1 MKPVGFGEPFIGK
14 NNHLLINTLN
24 KVLETTTVVHIGSIT
39 VPIHNQSEMVQQ
51 QTAFVT
57 HNPSLT
63 GYLLPT
69 DLLPSAPFSVRV
81 NRFKTVSVNYT
92 DA

>member
-1 MKPVGFGEPFIGK
+1 MGFKLRLYSPPAHPQVEMKPIGFGEPFIGK

-39 VPIHNQSEMVQQ
+39 VPIQNQSEMIQQ

-57 HNPSLT
+57 HNPSLIE
-63 GYLLPT
+63 
-69 DLLPSAPFSVRV
+69 
-81 NRFKTVSVNYT
+81 
-92 DA
+92 

>member
-24 KVLETTTVVHIGSIT
+24 KVLETTIVVHIGSIT

-51 QTAFVT
+51 QLEFST

-63 GYLLPT
+63 GYPLPT